1 MKVEMFIVGRLLT
14 NCYIVSCPKTRKAV
28 IIDPGFE
35 TYEETQQIIR
45 YLNDNSIKPIAVINT
60 HGHPDHVA
68 GNQALKD
75 VLSIPIFIH
84 EGDAQMLEEPGRRL
98 AKLYGF
104 TINTPPADRLL
115 HDGEEVTFGQQSLRV
130 IHTPGHT
137 PGSICLQSQNVL
149 FTGDTL
155 FAGSIGRV
163 DFPHSSEKDMKTSL
177 KRLKSLPDELT
188 VYPGHGPI
196 TNLGEEKHL
205 NPFLCNL

>member
-1 MKVEMFIVGRLLT
+1 MFIVGRLLT
-14 NCYIVSCPKTRKAV
+14 NCYVVSCPKTRKAV

-35 TYEETQQIIR
+35 TYEEAQQIIR
-45 YLNDNSIKPIAVINT
+45 YLNDNGIKPVSIINT

-75 VLSIPIFIH
+75 AFSIPILIH
-84 EGDAQMLEEPGRRL
+84 EGDAQMLEEPGRKL
-98 AKLYGF
+98 ARIYGF
-104 TINTPPADRLL
+104 TINTPPADKLL
-115 HDGEEVTFGQQSLRV
+115 HDGEEVIFGHQV
-130 IHTPGHT
+130 INVMHTPGHT
-137 PGSICLQSQNVL
+137 PGSICLMGGDKI

-163 DFPHSSEKDMKTSL
+163 DFPHSSEEDMKASL

-188 VYPGHGPI
+188 VYPGHGPV
-196 TNLGEEKHL
+196 TNLGEEKCL